1 MFKQRSLF
9 RFSELDGGFRL
20 VEGARQQAA
29 RAGDRSQE
37 AENANRKWALT
48 MNYLRPSL
56 GDRLQQVCTSFS
68 FPEQENQ
75 QGPGVQM
82 SGQLGTFLFQIAT
95 FTPLNFPGLV
105 LHPHS
110 PCFVSLQS
118 EFTAALLSSLFT
130 PSYSGSSHALSSSPS
145 YLSSAVFW
153 TQEAPAKLSCYFT
166 SLCWLDWES
175 GLVIPHALEN

>member
-1 MFKQRSLF
+1 MAGSYWWRGQGSRQPEQGTDHRKQRMQTG
-9 RFSELDGGFRL
+9 SEPWLWTTY
-20 VEGARQQAA
+20 VH
-29 RAGDRSQE
+29 
-37 AENANRKWALT
+37 
-48 MNYLRPSL
+48 PSVINF
-56 GDRLQQVCTSFS
+56 LQQVCTSFS

-75 QGPGVQM
+75 RGPGVQM
-82 SGQLGTFLFQIAT
+82 SGQRGTFLFQIAT

-166 SLCWLDWES
+166 SLCWLDLES